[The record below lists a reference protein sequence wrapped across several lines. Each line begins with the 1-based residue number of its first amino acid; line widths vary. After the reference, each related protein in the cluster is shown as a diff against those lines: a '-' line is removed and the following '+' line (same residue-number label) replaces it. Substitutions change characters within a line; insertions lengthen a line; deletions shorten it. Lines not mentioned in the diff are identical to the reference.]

1 MRCPVCSSPLREGAV
16 KCDEC
21 GCGILPPP
29 PAGTEPTPFVRP
41 ATTPKWPL
49 ILSIVGVIAAVAVIA
64 VALLPLFGDDDD
76 GDVVQTATTALTD
89 GTDAEASTS
98 VPSATTVATTEATTE
113 TTETTVPSTIDAAS
127 TTTGSTSTTE
137 AEPTTT
143 VERTSTTAGGSTSTA
158 STAPSTTAGAAFPS
172 PVSVSLVEATCTAPD
187 STDSRGNPITFNPLL
202 TIDGRDDTAWR
213 CPGAS
218 IRQALV
224 YTLARPADVS
234 AVAALPGYAGEDP
247 FNGID
252 RFDQNRRVTRAR
264 WGCLSATGADIASV
278 EQVFDDRR
286 SMQGLTLTGF
296 DDCAKVVF
304 EILDTSA
311 PGNRDYAAVSE
322 IGIYGPG

>member
-76 GDVVQTATTALTD
+76 DDVVQTATTALTD

-98 VPSATTVATTEATTE
+98 VPSATTVATTEATAATDATATS
-113 TTETTVPSTIDAAS
+113 TTEGTS

-158 STAPSTTAGAAFPS
+158 STAPSTTVGAAFPS

-264 WGCLSATGADIASV
+264 WGCLSATGADVASV

-304 EILDTSA
+304 EILDTTA